1 MYQQAFPPTD
11 FLSTIDMVA
20 DMKERVR
27 HYDHLYTPEHAE
39 LRTEPVSSEPY
50 ISPKYFEL
58 EREKIFKKHWSLVGR
73 ADDIP
78 NAGDYFVKNIDILST
93 SLLIVRGEDGKVR
106 GFHNTCCHRGN
117 RVAVGNG
124 NCKFFDC
131 GFHGW
136 TYDNKGQLVNV
147 PDEELYFN
155 LDKSALHLRPA
166 NTEIWKGFIFVN
178 PDPSP
183 ARTFIEHLEGL
194 AEQMDPYPFHDM
206 KRVSHYTADVKCN
219 WKVFIDAFQESLHVP
234 YVHNGILSDAYCGE
248 GNPGCRATSFRL
260 YGLTRSHSP
269 RRNRHYTPSP
279 AQKLAYKYAL
289 NFSGAAETDVE
300 SSPGGYPGI
309 NPSGDPDVAFDVNVI
324 FPNSFIDVGAGWYFT
339 YEFWPLAVDETHWEV
354 NLYVAEPQSAAQK
367 VAQSLIVVE
376 FRDGLREDL
385 TTLEATQ
392 QGLMSGA
399 IKELHF
405 SDQELL
411 CRHQYQV
418 VDDIVRADT

>member
-1 MYQQAFPPTD
+1 
-11 FLSTIDMVA
+11 
-20 DMKERVR
+20 MKEQVAR
-27 HYDHLYTPEHAE
+27 YDHLYTPEHSV
-39 LRTEPVSSEPY
+39 LTTGPVSSEPY
-50 ISPKYFEL
+50 ISPEYFEL
-58 EREKIFKKHWSLVGR
+58 EREKVFKKHWSLIGR

-78 NAGDYFVKNIDILST
+78 DSGDFFVKNIQVLNT
-93 SLLIVRGEDGKVR
+93 SVIIVRGDDGEVR
-106 GFHNTCCHRGN
+106 GFHNACCHRGN
-117 RVAVGNG
+117 RVAAGTG
-124 NCKFFDC
+124 NCKYFTC

-136 TYDNKGQLVNV
+136 SYDNQGQLANI
-147 PDEELYFN
+147 PDEKLYFD
-155 LDKSALHLRPA
+155 LDKSTLNLVPISTA
-166 NTEIWKGFIFVN
+166 TWKGFIFINADPN
-178 PDPSP
+178 PATS
-183 ARTFIEHLEGL
+183 FIEHLGGL
-194 AEQMDPYPFHDM
+194 AEQLEPYPFDRM
-206 KRVSHYTADVKCN
+206 TRVSHYTADVKCN

-234 YVHNGILSDAYCGE
+234 YVHNGILSEAYAGE

-260 YGLTRSHSP
+260 YGLNRSHSP

-279 AQKLAYKYAL
+279 AQGLAYKYAL
-289 NFSGAAETDVE
+289 SFSGSADEPEDSA
-300 SSPGGYPGI
+300 GGYPGI

-324 FPNSFIDVGAGWYFT
+324 FPNSFIDAGGGWYFT

-354 NLYVAEPQSAAQK
+354 NLYVEEPQSAAQR

-399 IKELHF
+399 VKQLQF

-418 VDDIVRADT
+418 VDDIVRGNNF